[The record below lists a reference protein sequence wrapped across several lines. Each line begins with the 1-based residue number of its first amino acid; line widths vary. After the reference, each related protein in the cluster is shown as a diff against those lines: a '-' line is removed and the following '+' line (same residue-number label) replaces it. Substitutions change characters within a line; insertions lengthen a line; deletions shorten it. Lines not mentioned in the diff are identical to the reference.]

1 MFNWFSKGAGR
12 PRAASKDDWKRVIGD
27 LEYLQKAHARSHP
40 WLAGL
45 EPGATDA
52 DFTAQFMAHF
62 HDTMLKA
69 GITQAGFEEWRAQ
82 MEDSFKARPFSR
94 YEDPMA
100 HFWLQQMQGQIEQSC
115 QRLNIALP
123 KQPVFGSLQTGR
135 INGIAADVDN
145 PSYYLILIDDGIM
158 GFANLL
164 SKVVAVFFPV
174 VQAEDGSLN
183 FATDE
188 ENIVRRRLESAEPGM
203 RFFDLL
209 TAYAV
214 GGAPHAAR
222 PYLLASQ
229 HVQLVNIFRD
239 AMELFIFGH
248 EYGHCAAGHL
258 QGAPRMSLA
267 MAADGAGE
275 VVEIQL
281 RMPESWE
288 KELEADYIG
297 LALSMDAM
305 RAQGFAP
312 TLTYA
317 GIELVFTGI
326 DYMQRTLS
334 ILEHGE
340 ERERA
345 LDTHPPAA
353 IRREAMRAN
362 AKQMLG
368 EDMAASALDLAET
381 VTNCLEFY
389 WRPAMPALQQM
400 HQDGIR
406 PHARWSQ
413 RQH

>member
-1 MFNWFSKGAGR
+1 MFNWFSKGTGR
-12 PRAASKDDWKRVIGD
+12 PKAASKDDWKRVIGD

-40 WLAGL
+40 WLAAV

-52 DFTAQFMAHF
+52 DFTEQFMAHF

-69 GITQAGFEEWRAQ
+69 GITQAGFEEWRGQ
-82 MEDSFKARPFSR
+82 MEARFKARPFSR

-174 VQAEDGSLN
+174 VQAEDGTLN

-188 ENIVRRRLESAEPGM
+188 ENIVRRRLESPEPGM

-275 VVEIQL
+275 GGEIQL

-297 LALSMDAM
+297 LALAMDAM

-340 ERERA
+340 ARERP
-345 LDTHPPAA
+345 LDTHPPAVV
-353 IRREAMRAN
+353 RREAMRAN

-368 EDMAASALDLAET
+368 EETAASALDLAET